1 MEDYDLVKSDF
12 NEIAELDDP
21 KWNHNSRYYS
31 EIVDLVPDDADT
43 CLDIGCG
50 KGDLAFSYLTQVPF
64 SSSGSHGLSL
74 RMGAEFPL
82 TASSMSW
89 TSLWAVSTSG
99 WDRRLCVSQCSD
111 CFCSPCP
118 DIVNILASSKPMTIS
133 VSLPNQRPHCRSTPL
148 VSGKSHSLHVG

>member
-1 MEDYDLVKSDF
+1 MKEKTNKRQRDMEDYDLVKSDF

-21 KWNHNSRYYS
+21 KWNHNSCYYS

-64 SSSGSHGLSL
+64 SSSGSTW
-74 RMGAEFPL
+74 AITCAWAPNFPL

-89 TSLWAVSTSG
+89 TSLWAVSTSSLG
-99 WDRRLCVSQCSD
+99 STVMCKSMLRL
-111 CFCSPCP
+111 FLLP
-118 DIVNILASSKPMTIS
+118 LLLIS
-133 VSLPNQRPHCRSTPL
+133 
-148 VSGKSHSLHVG
+148 